1 MAVASSPLRG
11 VDKER
16 SRVLCTSSMVPR
28 LDENLMKMSRSLV
41 KNPALQERTA
51 AQPLSLDPVQHHDLA
66 PPFPANQ
73 PTRAKELM

>member
-16 SRVLCTSSMVPR
+16 SWVLCTSSTVPR

-41 KNPALQERTA
+41 KNPTLQERTA
-51 AQPLSLDPVQHHDLA
+51 
-66 PPFPANQ
+66 
-73 PTRAKELM
+73 RATA